1 MDDRIRELI
10 ALGRDHYERGEY
22 DKAERLL
29 TEVTRTARGYADIF
43 NMLGVIYHDQG
54 RYAQAQEAFEQ
65 AMRINPSYTEAALNL
80 AVTYNDLGKYHEAR
94 EIYSKAMV
102 RSRGEP
108 RSLDPFAKGK
118 IANMHAELGDAY
130 AGLGLADEA
139 VREFEKALSLC
150 PGFVDI
156 RTKLGLALRELRA
169 VKQLNPSFLP
179 GRIHLGVTLYSLGK
193 LEEAVQ
199 EWEDVLALDPTS

>member
-1 MDDRIRELI
+1 
-10 ALGRDHYERGEY
+10 
-22 DKAERLL
+22 
-29 TEVTRTARGYADIF
+29 ADIF

-80 AVTYNDLGKYHEAR
+80 AVTYNDLGKYHEAK

-156 RTKLGLALRELRA
+156 RTKLGLGLRDMGRAEEALRELRA

-179 GRIHLGVTLYSLGK
+179 GRI
-193 LEEAVQ
+193 
-199 EWEDVLALDPTS
+199 

>member
-29 TEVTRTARGYADIF
+29 SEVTRTARGYADIY

-65 AMRINPSYTEAALNL
+65 AMRIKPNYTEAALNL

-94 EIYSKAMV
+94 DVYAGAIATTHAQ
-102 RSRGEP
+102 P
-108 RSLDPFAKGK
+108 QHIDPFAKGK
-118 IANMHAELGDAY
+118 
-130 AGLGLADEA
+130 
-139 VREFEKALSLC
+139 
-150 PGFVDI
+150 
-156 RTKLGLALRELRA
+156 
-169 VKQLNPSFLP
+169 
-179 GRIHLGVTLYSLGK
+179 
-193 LEEAVQ
+193 
-199 EWEDVLALDPTS
+199 